1 MLFFFFFFFSS
12 RRRHTRWTGDWS
24 SDVCSSDLL
33 KRRSRRSSLCR
44 TTSRSA
50 RSPLQ
55 ATCISRL
62 PFHTSVEESRKL
74 KAAPPWRAAEPI
86 APSQNQSR
94 RREKLRIRSRGGH
107 EIENLPPLVTELACF
122 VACASSPDRRI
133 RSPLLARGLRPAGF
147 FCRAIKITAR
157 NRAPHLMVREPCL
170 LLSRASNSTGSRQ
183 LRCRS
188 RDRYL
193 PLALLTA

>member
-1 MLFFFFFFFSS
+1 MIRRPPRSTLFPYTTLF
-12 RRRHTRWTGDWS
+12 
-24 SDVCSSDLL
+24 
-33 KRRSRRSSLCR
+33 RSS
-44 TTSRSA
+44 
-50 RSPLQ
+50 
-55 ATCISRL
+55 
-62 PFHTSVEESRKL
+62 
-74 KAAPPWRAAEPI
+74 
-86 APSQNQSR
+86 
-94 RREKLRIRSRGGH
+94 
-107 EIENLPPLVTELACF
+107 PPLVPELPCF

-193 PLALLTA
+193 PLALLTEIGRASGRERV